1 MFNKMYSCK
10 RCKTT
15 FTRQYSLLR
24 HQKRACCMQEEKD
37 QQLSECDKEKNQK
50 PKIQWRL
57 CNDCGKTVSSRRTL
71 WCHRKSCKAVQK
83 RRIDIIAES
92 DILDKEKDDEELK
105 KKLVEGN
112 QRYLEKVWIG
122 EKIAKI
128 LREDNIHEE
137 SLSAELEE
145 ALGFYRKRL
154 E

>member
-1 MFNKMYSCK
+1 
-10 RCKTT
+10 
-15 FTRQYSLLR
+15 
-24 HQKRACCMQEEKD
+24 MQEEKVQPSKGSGEDVGGHSMDKQND
-37 QQLSECDKEKNQK
+37 QKR
-50 PKIQWRL
+50 KIQWRL
-57 CNDCGKTVSSRRTL
+57 CNDCGKTLSSRRTL

-83 RRIDIIAES
+83 RRINIITES
-92 DILDKEKDDEELK
+92 DILDTKEKDEEELK
-105 KKLVEGN
+105 NKLVEGN

-122 EKIAKI
+122 GKVAKM